1 MSGSVTTSRAPC
13 SLRQQRKGA
22 LGCPVIRQMQR
33 TVRCQHSHQR
43 YIGNIMPLCH
53 HLRAYQNIGRTVGK
67 TPQNVGMRKLRH
79 GRILIHAQHTHL
91 RQLLQLFFGLLRT
104 AAEILNTAAMAVR
117 ALLRQRHRVTAVM
130 AAQILVLLMVNHCYC
145 AMRTGNR
152 LAAVTAHHKGRIAT
166 TVQEDNRLLPRRRR
180 HHQRLLQRA
189 RQHAEI
195 ARLQFLA
202 HIHDLNLWQSS
213 TIRT

>member
-1 MSGSVTTSRAPC
+1 M
-13 SLRQQRKGA
+13 SLR
-22 LGCPVIRQMQR
+22 
-33 TVRCQHSHQR
+33 
-43 YIGNIMPLCH
+43 H
-53 HLRAYQNIGRTVGK
+53 HLRTYQNIGRTVGK
-67 TPQNVGMRKLRH
+67 APQDIGMRKLRH
-79 GRILIHAQHTHL
+79 SRILVHAQNPHL
-91 RQLLQLFFGLLRT
+91 RQLLQLFFRLLRT

-117 ALLRQRHRVTAVM
+117 AFLRQRHRVTAVM
-130 AAQILVLLMVNHCYC
+130 AAQILVLLMVNHCYG

-166 TVQEDNRLLPRRRR
+166 TIQEDNRLLPSRRR

-195 ARLQFLA
+195 ARLQLLT
-202 HIHDLNLWQSS
+202 HIHDFNFWQSG

>member
-1 MSGSVTTSRAPC
+1 
-13 SLRQQRKGA
+13 
-22 LGCPVIRQMQR
+22 
-33 TVRCQHSHQR
+33 
-43 YIGNIMPLCH
+43 MPLCH
-53 HLRAYQNIGRTVGK
+53 HLRAYQNIGRATCK
-67 TPQNVGMRKLRH
+67 TPQNIGMRNLRH
-79 GRILIHAQHTHL
+79 GRILIHAQNPHL

-104 AAEILNTAAMAVR
+104 AAEIFDAAAVTVW
-117 ALLRQRHRVTAVM
+117 AFLRQRHRITAVM

-152 LAAVTAHHKGRIAT
+152 LPAVTAHHKGRIAT
-166 TVQEDNRLLPRRRR
+166 AVQEDNRLLPRRRC

-195 ARLQFLA
+195 ACLQFLA